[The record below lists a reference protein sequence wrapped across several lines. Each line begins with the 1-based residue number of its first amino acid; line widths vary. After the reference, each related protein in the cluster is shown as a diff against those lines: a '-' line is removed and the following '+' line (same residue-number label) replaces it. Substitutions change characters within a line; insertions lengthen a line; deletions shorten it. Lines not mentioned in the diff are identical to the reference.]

1 MTIAQLLPEEN
12 NEEIGEF
19 KQRHG
24 RAADEETHEAADC
37 GEELPLVDK
46 RLLVDLL
53 SRQRFIINRQ
63 SDRVTANARC
73 AVKRPVGL

>member
-24 RAADEETHEAADC
+24 GAADEETHEAADC
-37 GEELPLVDK
+37 GEELPLVDE
-46 RLLVDLL
+46 RLLIDLL
-53 SRQRFIINRQ
+53 SRQRFVVNGQRY
-63 SDRVTANARC
+63 RVTVNALC
-73 AVKRPVGL
+73 AVKRPVWL